1 MKLSSRALPRR
12 TAPTVA
18 AVVLGMLSVAA
29 QAQTWEYKS
38 YKKKN
43 GVFDKERFNIGE
55 VTLEQKDGKA
65 YWHMVAGGTDACL
78 RGDIPATVTKTDATT
93 TVELQPAMAG
103 CEQIRYV
110 IKNDGSGGD
119 REVKQSEKWVRDP
132 WDHGLTLKK

>member
-1 MKLSSRALPRR
+1 MKLSQRELRGSIATAGVAL
-12 TAPTVA
+12 
-18 AVVLGMLSVAA
+18 VLGILCMTA

-43 GVFDKERFNIGE
+43 GVFDKQLFNIGE
-55 VTLEQKDGKA
+55 VSLEQKDGKA

-78 RGDIPATVTKTDATT
+78 RGDIPATVTKTDAVT
-93 TVELQPAMAG
+93 TVELQPAMSG

-110 IKNDGSGGD
+110 IKIDGSGGD
-119 REVKQSEKWVRDP
+119 REVKQGEKWVRDT